1 MSFAVPTE
9 HYLLLSGLLFCVG
22 VAGVATK
29 RNPIVVFMCIEIML
43 NAANLGFVALGR
55 HYGEA
60 GGQII
65 TMLIIAVAAGEVAIG
80 LAIIV
85 SLFRTRETIN
95 LDEVNLL
102 KL

>member
-9 HYLLLSGLLFCVG
+9 HYLLLSAVLFCIG

-55 HYGEA
+55 HFGDV
-60 GGQII
+60 GGQIY

-85 SLFRTRETIN
+85 SLFRTRETID
-95 LDEVNLL
+95 LDEADLL

>member
-1 MSFAVPTE
+1 MSLAVPTE
-9 HYLLLSGLLFCVG
+9 HYLLLSGVLFCIG

-29 RNPIVVFMCIEIML
+29 RNPIVAFMCIELML
-43 NAANLGFVALGR
+43 NASNLGFVALSR
-55 HYGEA
+55 HFGDA

-85 SLFRTRETIN
+85 SLFRSRETIN

>member
-9 HYLLLSGLLFCVG
+9 HYLLLSGLLFCIG
-22 VAGVATK
+22 IAGVASK
-29 RNPIVVFMCIEIML
+29 RNPIVVFMCIELML
-43 NAANLGFVALGR
+43 NASNLGFVALAR
-55 HYGEA
+55 HFGDA
-60 GGQII
+60 AGQII

-85 SLFRTRETIN
+85 SLFRAKETIN

>member
-1 MSFAVPTE
+1 MNSAVPTE
-9 HYLLLSGLLFCVG
+9 HYLLLSALLFCIG
-22 VAGVATK
+22 VAGVVTK

-43 NAANLGFVALGR
+43 NAANLGFIALGR
-55 HYGEA
+55 HFGDA

-65 TMLIIAVAAGEVAIG
+65 AMLVIAVAAGEVAIG

-85 SLFRTRETIN
+85 SLFRVRETID